1 MLFPRPK
8 TMGFASPYARRL
20 PPVFE
25 LDVPWPLQTSTPRC
39 CCCWLDMFQVHGI
52 QSSWMKNFHLT
63 HLLCIYGGFL
73 KWWYPTTMGF
83 PARNDHFGVF
93 WGYHHLM
100 KHPSYYSLFDIP
112 QKKRPK
118 KIFLKHE
125 TSHACVV
132 SGGMTSL
139 TVCPADSDPTPLQTS
154 YISQATAFMFFHLP
168 WRCLSGSSLWSAY
181 TRTRRE
187 IKENL
192 HAQASLY
199 YYQLEVTLSL
209 VTSGKCAP
217 WHKKMGIYWLLT
229 IKWCTQGS
237 YQKKSCL
244 PYLNTF
250 TIHHPKN
257 PHPSAA
263 LYLRHTSHAARHRR
277 QGCRRR
283 LTDGDLNICS
293 TFLVGPKDLSHGFF
307 WNVAFQKVKTKKK
320 TTSGETKRILI
331 VLILPT
337 RKMHNLF
344 GKKNSKITIDLHQ
357 VCSLSKWVL
366 SNLIISVSSEGFFG
380 SSPNVSGTKN
390 AGILYLIQ

>member
-118 KIFLKHE
+118 KSLLKHE

-217 WHKKMGIYWLLT
+217 WHKKNGHLLT
-229 IKWCTQGS
+229 IDYKMMHPGIIP
-237 YQKKSCL
+237 KK
-244 PYLNTF
+244 
-250 TIHHPKN
+250 
-257 PHPSAA
+257 
-263 LYLRHTSHAARHRR
+263 
-277 QGCRRR
+277 
-283 LTDGDLNICS
+283 
-293 TFLVGPKDLSHGFF
+293 
-307 WNVAFQKVKTKKK
+307 
-320 TTSGETKRILI
+320 
-331 VLILPT
+331 
-337 RKMHNLF
+337 
-344 GKKNSKITIDLHQ
+344 
-357 VCSLSKWVL
+357 
-366 SNLIISVSSEGFFG
+366 
-380 SSPNVSGTKN
+380 
-390 AGILYLIQ
+390 

>member
-83 PARNDHFGVF
+83 PARNDHFGVV

-100 KHPSYYSLFDIP
+100 KHPSYYSLFDNP
-112 QKKRPK
+112 RKKRPK
-118 KIFLKHE
+118 KSFLKHE

-217 WHKKMGIYWLLT
+217 WHKKNGHLLT
-229 IKWCTQGS
+229 IDYKMMHPGIIP
-237 YQKKSCL
+237 KKNRVFPTSTHS
-244 PYLNTF
+244 PF
-250 TIHHPKN
+250 TIQKIHTLLLQPTSDILRTLRDIADKD
-257 PHPSAA
+257 AA
-263 LYLRHTSHAARHRR
+263 VTSLMETWR
-277 QGCRRR
+277 
-283 LTDGDLNICS
+283 NICS
-293 TFLVGPKDLSHGFF
+293 TFLVGPKDLSHGFC

-320 TTSGETKRILI
+320 TTKWWNEKDFDSL
-331 VLILPT
+331 
-337 RKMHNLF
+337 
-344 GKKNSKITIDLHQ
+344 DLT
-357 VCSLSKWVL
+357 
-366 SNLIISVSSEGFFG
+366 N
-380 SSPNVSGTKN
+380 PKN
-390 AGILYLIQ
+390 AQSFWEKKLQDYHRFASSLFPFKMGPV